1 MSIEQSSAERSRF
14 PAFYKLSVSD
24 RVRIIHER
32 GWLSAEDYQTLV
44 SGEHTLKVHKADK
57 MIENVVGV
65 MGLPVGLGLNFLV
78 NGRDYIV
85 PLVVEEPS
93 IVAALSSAAK
103 VVRGAGGFT
112 VESTEPV
119 LIGQVQV
126 VDVPHPAQ
134 AKAILLQRKDELLN
148 LANSLHPQMVARG
161 GGAQDVEVHL
171 HARAEGSDMLVVHL
185 LVDTRDAM
193 GANLVN
199 TMCEGI
205 ASLVESMTGGR
216 VFLRILSNLADRA
229 MVRARCVIPI
239 EDLTTKGH
247 PGEEVRDGVVLAN
260 EFASID
266 PYRAATHNKGIMNGV
281 DAVALATGNDWR
293 AIEAAAHAYAARG
306 GRYTS
311 LTRWYKGEQGELVGE
326 LEMPM
331 KVGIVGGS
339 LQSNATVA
347 LDLRLLGVKS
357 ARELAEV
364 MGAVGLAQNFSALR
378 ALVTDGIQQGHMT
391 LHARSVA
398 ITAGAT
404 AEIFDTVVERLVESG
419 EIKIWKAQEIVLQV
433 RKEARGVAIDPKLSE
448 QRVPDLRACGH
459 GKVILLG
466 EHAVV
471 YGSHAIAAP
480 VPLAVR
486 ATVQDTASGSVDM
499 LIPRWGV
506 EYRLH
511 RDPAHRDSFQRSL
524 GIIFDTL
531 ELTERSIRIEVFPN
545 VPRAMGL
552 GGSAAMAVAVIRAL
566 DQHFR
571 LGLSDVQVNAL
582 AYRCEEVAHGAPSGV
597 DNTVA
602 TYGKLVLYKRGRQL
616 EEAPAIHEL
625 ALTKP
630 VPLVIGISGK
640 ESLTARTVG
649 NVRSAWQRN
658 PALYEGIFQ
667 QIDQLTLQG
676 VDAMQQHDLE
686 RLGDLMNICHGL
698 LNALRVSSREL
709 EELVQIAREHGA
721 LGAKLTGGG
730 GGGSIIALCP
740 HNRDTVIAAMR
751 EAGYQAMEVDIG

>member
-1 MSIEQSSAERSRF
+1 MSVEPLNAERSRF

-32 GWLSAEDYQTLV
+32 GWLSIEDHQALV

-112 VESTEPV
+112 VESTPPI

-134 AKAILLQRKDELLN
+134 AKSVLLQRKDELLN

-199 TMCEGI
+199 TMCEGV

-216 VFLRILSNLADRA
+216 VFLRILSNFADRA

-239 EDLTTKGH
+239 DDLTTRGH
-247 PGEEVRDGVVLAN
+247 AGEEVRDGIVLAN
-260 EFASID
+260 EFACVD
-266 PYRAATHNKGIMNGV
+266 PYRATTHNKGVMNGV

-293 AIEAAAHAYAARG
+293 SIEAAAHAYAARG

-433 RKEARGVAIDPKLSE
+433 RKEARGAAIGPKTSDQQAPDP
-448 QRVPDLRACGH
+448 RACGH
-459 GKVILLG
+459 GKIILLG

-486 ATVQDTASGSVDM
+486 ATVQNTSSGSVDM

-531 ELTERSIRIEVFPN
+531 GLTEGSIRIEAFPN

-571 LGLSDVQVNAL
+571 LGLSDAQVNAL

-602 TYGKLVLYKRGRQL
+602 TYGKLVLYKRGQER
-616 EEAPAIHEL
+616 EEAPTIREL
-625 ALTKP
+625 VVPKP
-630 VPLVIGISGK
+630 IPLVIGISGK

-676 VDAMQQHDLE
+676 VQAMQQHDLE

-709 EELVQIAREHGA
+709 EELVQIAREHDA

-740 HNRDTVIAAMR
+740 QNRDKVIAAMR
-751 EAGYQAMEVDIG
+751 DAGYQAMEVDIG

>member
-1 MSIEQSSAERSRF
+1 MSVEPSGAERSRF

-32 GWLSAEDYQTLV
+32 GWVSAEDYQALV
-44 SGEHTLKVHKADK
+44 SGEHTLKVSKADK

-103 VVRGAGGFT
+103 VVRSAGGFQ
-112 VESTEPV
+112 VESSEPV

-126 VDVPHPAQ
+126 VDAPNPAQ
-134 AKAILLQRKDELLN
+134 ARAVLLQRKDELLN

-161 GGAQDVEVHL
+161 GGAQDLEVLL
-171 HARAEGSDMLVVHL
+171 HARTEGVDMLVVHL

-229 MVRARCVIPI
+229 MVRARCVIPA
-239 EDLTTKGH
+239 DALTGKGYA
-247 PGEEVRDGVVLAN
+247 GEEVRNGVILAN
-260 EFASID
+260 EFACLD
-266 PYRAATHNKGIMNGV
+266 PYRATTHNKGIMNGV

-293 AIEAAAHAYAARG
+293 SIEAAAHAYAARA
-306 GRYTS
+306 GRYTA
-311 LTRWYKGEQGELVGE
+311 LTRWYKGEQGELIGE

-347 LDLRLLGVKS
+347 LNLRLLGVKS

-378 ALVTDGIQQGHMT
+378 ALVTEGIQQGHMT

-398 ITAGAT
+398 IAAGAT
-404 AEIFDTVVERLVESG
+404 AEIFDTVVDRLVESG
-419 EIKIWKAQEIVLQV
+419 EIKVRKAQEIIAQV
-433 RKEARGVAIDPKLSE
+433 RHEASGAVPTDTPA
-448 QRVPDLRACGH
+448 PDLRACGH
-459 GKVILLG
+459 GKIILLG

-480 VPLAVR
+480 VPLAVH
-486 ATVQDTASGSVDM
+486 ATVQDTRSGGVDL

-506 EYRLH
+506 ECRLN

-524 GIIFDTL
+524 GIVFDRL
-531 ELTERSIRIEVFPN
+531 GLIERSIHIEVFPN

-552 GGSAAMAVAVIRAL
+552 GGSAALAVAVIRAL
-566 DQHFR
+566 DRHFR
-571 LGLSDVQVNAL
+571 LGLDDAQVNAL
-582 AYRCEEVAHGAPSGV
+582 AFSCEEVAHGAPSGV

-602 TYGKLVLYKRGRQL
+602 TYGRLVLFQRGL
-616 EEAPAIHEL
+616 EPGAAPTIREL
-625 ALTKP
+625 AVPTP
-630 VPLVIGISGK
+630 IPLVIGISGK
-640 ESLTARTVG
+640 ESLTARTVA
-649 NVRSAWQRN
+649 NVRCAWERN
-658 PALYEGIFQ
+658 PSLYDGIFR
-667 QIDQLTLQG
+667 QIDQLVLQG
-676 VDAMQQHDLE
+676 VEAMQQSDFE
-686 RLGDLMNICHGL
+686 RLGDLMNVCHGL

-740 HNRDTVIAAMR
+740 QGRDKVIAAMR
-751 EAGYQAMEVDIG
+751 DAGYQAMEVDLG

>member
-1 MSIEQSSAERSRF
+1 MNSERSRF
-14 PAFYKLSVSD
+14 PEFYKLSVSD
-24 RVRIIHER
+24 RVRVIHER
-32 GWLSAEDYQTLV
+32 GWLSAEDYQALI
-44 SGEHTLKVHKADK
+44 SGEHTLKIHKADK

-103 VVRGAGGFT
+103 VVRGAGGFK
-112 VESTEPV
+112 VESTEPI

-126 VDVPHPAQ
+126 VEVPHV
-134 AKAILLQRKDELLN
+134 AKAKAALLQRKGEILN

-161 GGAQDVEVHL
+161 GGAQDIEVHL
-171 HARAEGSDMLVVHL
+171 HARPEGGDMLVLHL

-199 TMCEGI
+199 TMCEGV
-205 ASLVESMTGGR
+205 ASLVEQITDGR
-216 VFLRILSNLADRA
+216 VFLRILSNLTDRA
-229 MVRARCVIPI
+229 MVRARCVIPV
-239 EDLTTKGH
+239 DKLGGRQGYT
-247 PGEEVRDGVVLAN
+247 GEEVRDGVILAN

-266 PYRAATHNKGIMNGV
+266 PYRAATHNKGVMNGV

-311 LTRWYKGEQGELVGE
+311 LTRWYKGPNGELVGE
-326 LEMPM
+326 LDIPM
-331 KVGIVGGS
+331 KVGIVGGP

-347 LDLRLLGVKS
+347 LDLRLLGVKTG
-357 ARELAEV
+357 RELAEV

-398 ITAGAT
+398 VAAGAT

-419 EIKIWKAQEIVLQV
+419 EIKIWKAQEIVVQV
-433 RKEARGVAIDPKLSE
+433 RKEARGSAEV
-448 QRVPDLRACGH
+448 VPDQHACGY
-459 GKVILLG
+459 GKIILLG

-486 ATVQDTASGSVDM
+486 AAVQDTKSGGVDM
-499 LIPRWGV
+499 MIPRWGV

-524 GIIFDTL
+524 GIIFDKL
-531 ELTERSIRIEVFPN
+531 GLTDRSVRIEVFPN

-552 GGSAAMAVAVIRAL
+552 GGSAAMAVAIIRAL
-566 DQHFR
+566 DQHFK
-571 LGLSDVQVNAL
+571 LSLSDVQVNEL
-582 AYRCEEVAHGAPSGV
+582 AFDCEKVAHGTPSGI

-602 TYGKLVLYKRGRQL
+602 TYGKLVLYKRP
-616 EEAPAIHEL
+616 EAEGAAPLMREL
-625 ALTKP
+625 HVPKP
-630 VPLVIGISGK
+630 IPMVIGISGK
-640 ESLTARTVG
+640 ESLTAKTVG
-649 NVRSAWQRN
+649 GVHTAWQRN
-658 PALYEGIFQ
+658 PSLYERIFRE
-667 QIDQLTLQG
+667 IDQLTLQG
-676 VDAMQQHDLE
+676 VEAVQGNDLE

-698 LNALRVSSREL
+698 LNALRVSSWEV
-709 EELVQIAREHGA
+709 EELVQIARENGA
-721 LGAKLTGGG
+721 IGAKLTGGG

-740 HNRDTVIAAMR
+740 ENPEKVVAAMR
-751 EAGYQAMEVDIG
+751 DAGYQGMEVNIG

>member
-1 MSIEQSSAERSRF
+1 MSVEQSSAERSRF

-32 GWLSAEDYQTLV
+32 GWLSSEDYAALA

-78 NGRDYIV
+78 NGQDYIV

-103 VVRGAGGFT
+103 VVRGAGGFN

-126 VDVPHPAQ
+126 VDVPRPAH

-161 GGAQDVEVHL
+161 GGAQDLEVHL
-171 HARAEGSDMLVVHL
+171 HARAEGGDMLVVHL

-199 TMCEGI
+199 TMCEGV
-205 ASLVESMTGGR
+205 ATLVESMTGGR

-229 MVRARCVIPI
+229 MVCARCVIPAA
-239 EDLTTKGH
+239 DLATKGH
-247 PGEEVRDGVVLAN
+247 SGEEVRDGIVLAN

-266 PYRAATHNKGIMNGV
+266 PYRATTHNKGIMNGV

-398 ITAGAT
+398 IAAGAS

-419 EIKIWKAQEIVLQV
+419 EIKIWKAQEIVVQV
-433 RKEARGVAIDPKLSE
+433 RKEARGIAD
-448 QRVPDLRACGH
+448 QHAPDERACGH
-459 GKVILLG
+459 GKIILLG

-486 ATVQDTASGSVDM
+486 ATVQDTSSGVVDM

-506 EYRLH
+506 EYRLNL
-511 RDPAHRDSFQRSL
+511 DPAHRDSFQRSL

-531 ELTERSIRIEVFPN
+531 GLIDASVRIEVFPS

-566 DQHFR
+566 DRHFK
-571 LGLSDVQVNAL
+571 LDLSDAQVNAL

-602 TYGKLVLYKRGRQL
+602 TYGKLVLYKRAVPP
-616 EEAPAIHEL
+616 EEAPTMREL
-625 ALTKP
+625 TIARP
-630 VPLVIGISGK
+630 IPLVIGISGK
-640 ESLTARTVG
+640 ESLTACSVG
-649 NVRSAWQRN
+649 NVRQAWQRS
-658 PALYEGIFQ
+658 PVLYENIFR

-676 VDAMQQHDLE
+676 VEAMQQYDLE
-686 RLGDLMNICHGL
+686 HLGDLMNICHGL

-740 HNRDTVIAAMR
+740 HDRERVMAAMR
-751 EAGYQAMEVDIG
+751 DAGYQAMEVDLG